1 MAKLLSILSLLIFIP
16 YLSFAAKKADNSDM
30 LVPHSEEKYFGD
42 DDVKPSIYKLY
53 AKELKEIEKYLNSF
67 QTFTSSFKQS
77 NKDNSINYGKLLIS
91 KPGKIR
97 CEYFKPS
104 PVLIIINE
112 NRITY
117 YDKELDE
124 LSYTSANVNAL
135 KFLALNDVNFS
146 SLKIVEAEKDNHFIS
161 LYIQEESKELK
172 QTLFLKL
179 TFSYPKISLKQ
190 LTIIT
195 EESEIDMAFEQITY
209 NNIIGKKLFYF
220 NRGFPKRRS

>member
-1 MAKLLSILSLLIFIP
+1 MVKQLRILILLILLPCLSL
-16 YLSFAAKKADNSDM
+16 AAKKADNADM
-30 LVPHSEEKYFGD
+30 LISPSEEKYFGD
-42 DDVKPSIYKLY
+42 DDIKPSIYKIY

-67 QTFTSSFKQS
+67 QTFSSTFKQS

-104 PVLIIINE
+104 PVLIIIND

-117 YDKELDE
+117 YDKQLDE

-135 KFLALNDVNFS
+135 KFLALDNVNFS
-146 SLKIVEAEKDNHFIS
+146 SLKIVEAEKDNNFIS
-161 LYIQEESKELK
+161 LYIQEDSQELK
-172 QTLFLKL
+172 QTLFLKV
-179 TFSYPKISLKQ
+179 TFSYPKVSLKQ

-195 EESEIDMAFEQITY
+195 EESEIDMAFDQIVY
-209 NNIIGKKLFYF
+209 NKTLGKKLFTF

>member
-1 MAKLLSILSLLIFIP
+1 MAKQLRILALLILFPCLSL
-16 YLSFAAKKADNSDM
+16 ATKKADNADM
-30 LVPHSEEKYFGD
+30 LISASEEKYFGD
-42 DDVKPSIYKLY
+42 DDIKPSIYKIY

-67 QTFTSSFKQS
+67 QTFSSTFKQS

-104 PVLIIINE
+104 PVLIIING

-135 KFLALNDVNFS
+135 KFLALDNVNFS
-146 SLKIVEAEKDNHFIS
+146 SLNIVEAEKNNNFIS
-161 LYIQEESKELK
+161 LYIQEDSQELK

-209 NNIIGKKLFYF
+209 NKTLGKKLFYF
-220 NRGFPKRRS
+220 NRGFPKRRT